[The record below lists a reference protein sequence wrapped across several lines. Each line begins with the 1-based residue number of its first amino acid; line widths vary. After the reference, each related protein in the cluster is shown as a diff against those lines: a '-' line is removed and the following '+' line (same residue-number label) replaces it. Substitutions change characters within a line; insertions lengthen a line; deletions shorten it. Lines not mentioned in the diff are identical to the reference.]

1 MCQGSSGRLASD
13 SQRML
18 STPKVGSSPL
28 YSVVNTL
35 YHPVSQFGHI
45 WTHCIP
51 WRSQLT
57 CRVLFV
63 SIELRVSRSESK
75 HWRLCA
81 TAAAVIS
88 LKGECRSGRREPD
101 AIQVQVKNSWT
112 SYHFISLHITSYH
125 FISLHITSYHF
136 ISLHIT
142 SYHFMA
148 SWHPSLDLLG
158 PTRTCNFANLGQSRQ
173 NVDGSLQMCEVAV
186 GSDMLGAHTLAV
198 SRNGRLYS
206 KGTQPWRWM
215 V

>member
-35 YHPVSQFGHI
+35 YQNSDIFGHI
-45 WTHCIP
+45 HCIP

-57 CRVLFV
+57 CRVFFV

-101 AIQVQVKNSWT
+101 AIQVQVKNSW
-112 SYHFISLHITSYH
+112 
-125 FISLHITSYHF
+125 TSYHF

>member
-1 MCQGSSGRLASD
+1 MPRPLISQCNVSGQQRPPGKRQSKDVVYSKGWVLAVVFCCEYPVSSCITIRTYLD
-13 SQRML
+13 
-18 STPKVGSSPL
+18 
-28 YSVVNTL
+28 TL
-35 YHPVSQFGHI
+35 YTLAKPAHMPCSFCFHRTASVM
-45 WTHCIP
+45 
-51 WRSQLT
+51 
-57 CRVLFV
+57 
-63 SIELRVSRSESK
+63 SRSESK

-101 AIQVQVKNSWT
+101 AIQVQVKNSW
-112 SYHFISLHITSYH
+112 
-125 FISLHITSYHF
+125 TSYHF